1 MWLFG
6 KIWLEFK
13 LVILATK
20 SCKWGCAIAEKC
32 SNKMKIAASEENTVQ
47 KGPPSKKQICAF
59 KKNVFSP
66 MNLTH
71 L

>member
-1 MWLFG
+1 M
-6 KIWLEFK
+6 EFK

-32 SNKMKIAASEENTVQ
+32 SNKMKIAASEENTLQ
-47 KGPPSKKQICAF
+47 KGPQSKKQICAF